1 MNKYGKMLDEE
12 IESRF
17 NTIVL
22 LPEGSEEKARATEDL
37 ERLYKIKL
45 EEEEKA
51 NNRKT
56 NLGNLILNGVG
67 TVGGLLASIFFM
79 SKGFKFEE
87 TGTYTS
93 QTFKTLFDK
102 LKIKK

>member
-37 ERLYKIKL
+37 ERLYKLKL
-45 EEEEKA
+45 EEEEKSKGRFFNLLNTAA
-51 NNRKT
+51 NV
-56 NLGNLILNGVG
+56 LGTI
-67 TVGGLLASIFFM
+67 GGLGASIFFM
-79 SKGFKFEE
+79 RKGFKFEE